1 METGKVT
8 IPILTKIKKEV
19 KSKMNHTKKCV
30 IVLSGGPDS
39 ATVAYWAKAQGYK
52 IYPITFNYGQ
62 IAFKETEA
70 AQKISEK
77 LGTTTKI
84 IDLSA
89 LKEIFSGV
97 TSLCNTDIPLTSEFS
112 APIIVPF
119 RNAIFLSAA
128 VAYAVTVGADKIFYG
143 AQGSDEP
150 FYPDCR
156 KEFYEAFGKAA
167 RLGTC
172 EEITIKAP
180 FSGGKK
186 SDLIKEGTKL
196 GVPFELTWSCYRDEN
211 KHCGKCES
219 CVNRKK
225 AFQEAGVIDPTKY
238 EK

>member
-1 METGKVT
+1 MK
-8 IPILTKIKKEV
+8 PN
-19 KSKMNHTKKCV
+19 MKCV

-39 ATVAYWAKAQGYK
+39 ATVAYSAKAQGYQ
-52 IYPITFNYGQ
+52 IYPITFKYGQ
-62 IAFKETEA
+62 IAVKETQA
-70 AQKISEK
+70 AQKIAET
-77 LGTTTKI
+77 LGTNTKI
-84 IDLSA
+84 IDFSA
-89 LKEIFSGV
+89 LKDIFRGT
-97 TSLCNTDIPLTSEFS
+97 TSLVNREIPLTSEFS

-156 KEFYEAFGKAA
+156 REFYEAFEKAA
-167 RLGTC
+167 KLGTS

-186 SDLIKEGTKL
+186 SALIKEGAKL
-196 GVPFELTWSCYRDEN
+196 SVPFELTWSCYLGGV

-225 AFQEAGVIDPTKY
+225 AFKEAGVTDPTKY
-238 EK
+238 HA

>member
-1 METGKVT
+1 MKNPKLEKRQN
-8 IPILTKIKKEV
+8 
-19 KSKMNHTKKCV
+19 KMNPTKKCIV
-30 IVLSGGPDS
+30 VLSGGPDS
-39 ATVAYWAKAQGYK
+39 ATVAYWAKAHGYE

-62 IAFKETEA
+62 IAVKETESA
-70 AQKISEK
+70 KKIAEK

-89 LKEIFSGV
+89 LKEIFSGA
-97 TSLCNTDIPLTSEFS
+97 TSLVSRDIPLTAEFS

-128 VAYAVTVGADKIFYG
+128 VAYAVTAGATKIFYG

-156 KEFYEAFGKAA
+156 REFYQAFEKAA

-172 EEITIKAP
+172 EEITIQAP

-186 SDLIKEGTKL
+186 SDLIKEGSKL
-196 GVPFELTWSCYRDEN
+196 DVPFELTWSCYLDGA

-225 AFQEAGVIDPTKY
+225 AFQEAGVADPTKY
-238 EK
+238 ED